1 MKILLI
7 GKGGREHALAW
18 KLMDNDI
25 ELYYL
30 EGNGGIEK
38 LGKKLKIEKKDWQE
52 VAQTAKSE
60 GIEFVVVGPEKPLVE
75 GVGDIFRKIGI
86 KVFGPTREGAKLEGS
101 KVFAKELMK
110 KYSIPT
116 ASFEIFEDPE
126 KAIKFLEKAKHPLVV
141 KADGLAQ
148 GKGSIVCKNFEE
160 SKEAVKRIMV
170 EKEFGESG
178 NRIVIEEFLEGEEAS
193 ILGITDGKR
202 IVPLLPSQDHKP
214 IYDGDKGP
222 NTGGMGAYAPYPG
235 VNEEALSFIEEKILK
250 RTLEALKKENID
262 FKGVLYAGLML
273 TKEGPKVLEFNV
285 RFGDPETQ
293 AILPLLKTN
302 LLDLLL
308 ACEEGELE
316 KFKKLEWEDG
326 YCVCVVIAS
335 EGYPGPY
342 EKGKLIEGV
351 EKAEEESCIVFHA
364 GTKLMDGKL
373 FTDGGRVLGVAGIE
387 KTLPLAIEKAYRGV
401 EKIKFSGMYFRKD
414 IGKKGLKFVQ

>member
-1 MKILLI
+1 
-7 GKGGREHALAW
+7 
-18 KLMDNDI
+18 
-25 ELYYL
+25 
-30 EGNGGIEK
+30 
-38 LGKKLKIEKKDWQE
+38 
-52 VAQTAKSE
+52 
-60 GIEFVVVGPEKPLVE
+60 
-75 GVGDIFRKIGI
+75 
-86 KVFGPTREGAKLEGS
+86 
-101 KVFAKELMK
+101 
-110 KYSIPT
+110 
-116 ASFEIFEDPE
+116 
-126 KAIKFLEKAKHPLVV
+126 
-141 KADGLAQ
+141 
-148 GKGSIVCKNFEE
+148 
-160 SKEAVKRIMV
+160 
-170 EKEFGESG
+170 
-178 NRIVIEEFLEGEEAS
+178 
-193 ILGITDGKR
+193 
-202 IVPLLPSQDHKP
+202 
-214 IYDGDKGP
+214 DGDKGP

-316 KFKKLEWEDG
+316 KFKKLEWKDG

-335 EGYPGPY
+335 GGYPGPY